1 MPAGLVIYWTWNN
14 LLSVTQQYI
23 MMRRQGVE
31 VHLFNNLKVPAL
43 FQRLGASGARAKTQ
57 PGE

>member
-1 MPAGLVIYWTWNN
+1 MAGFPAGLVIYWTWNN
-14 LLSVTQQYI
+14 LLSVGQQYV

-31 VHLFNNLKVPAL
+31 VHLFKNIKLPAFL
-43 FQRLGASGARAKTQ
+43 TRPRGSKSTA

>member
-14 LLSVTQQYI
+14 LLSVGQQYV

-31 VHLFNNLKVPAL
+31 VHLFKGLKMPEL
-43 FQRLGASGARAKTQ
+43 FRRLGGSGARAKTQ